1 MQYTIRTIQP
11 ADNKALAQIIRAA
24 FEEYD
29 APKTGT
35 VYADNTTNN
44 LYELFQKENT
54 IMWVAEEDGIILG
67 CCGVYP
73 TEGLPSGC
81 AEMVKLYLHKNARG
95 KGIGKSLMQQS
106 IESAKKMGYNALYIE
121 SLPQFS
127 RAVHMY
133 ERVGF
138 MRLLAP
144 LGQSGHTSCNIWM
157 YKQL

>member
-1 MQYTIRTIQP
+1 MQYTIRTIEP

-24 FEEYD
+24 FEEFD

-35 VYADNTTNN
+35 VYADNTTDN

-54 IMWVAEEDGIILG
+54 IMWVAEEEGIILG

-73 TEGLPSGC
+73 TEGLPHGC

-95 KGIGKSLMQQS
+95 KGIGKSLMLQS
-106 IESAKKMGYNALYIE
+106 IESAVKMGYNALYIE
-121 SLPQFS
+121 SLPHFS
-127 RAVHMY
+127 HAVHMY

-138 MRLLAP
+138 MHLSAP